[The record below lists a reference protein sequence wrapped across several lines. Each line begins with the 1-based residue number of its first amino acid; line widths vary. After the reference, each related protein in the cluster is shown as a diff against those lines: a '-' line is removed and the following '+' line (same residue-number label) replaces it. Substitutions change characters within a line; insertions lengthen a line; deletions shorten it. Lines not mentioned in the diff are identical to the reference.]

1 MTLMKRFSILGL
13 ALLGS
18 CVALQTEAGSIL
30 LRGGTVHTVSGP
42 VFTNGSV
49 LIQDQRIA
57 AVGQEI
63 REKADTTVELNGR
76 HVFPGLI
83 ALTTSLGL
91 LEIDGVR
98 STLDIAESGSY
109 TPDVY
114 SWVSV
119 NPDSELIP
127 VARANGVALFEP
139 TPGGGILAGHSAAV
153 ATRGWTIED
162 MVLKKAAGLHLQ
174 WPSHG
179 LDTTPKE
186 LSPNKERWK
195 SVDDQIKERD
205 KRLREI
211 TSFFDDAEA
220 YARAKTNA
228 AAGTFKMVPAWESLL
243 PVIAGDEPVVLHAD
257 EAQQIQSAVEWG
269 MRRKY
274 KLVVA
279 GGRDAW
285 RLASFLSTNS
295 IPVAFGH
302 VFTSPPRDID
312 PYDVQY
318 AAAGVLVQAGVRV
331 AFSGAG
337 ERFGASNVRNTPYL
351 AAQSVAFGMPRDA
364 ALRALTLEPARIL
377 GIADRVGTLE
387 PGKDATLF
395 IADGDILDI
404 RTHVIRLWIAGEEVS
419 LASKHTRLYER
430 YRDRPRR

>member
-1 MTLMKRFSILGL
+1 MISRCSKALF
-13 ALLGS
+13 ALLGT
-18 CVALQTEAGSIL
+18 CAALECEAGSIL
-30 LRGGTVHTVSGP
+30 LRGGMIHPVAGP
-42 VFTNGSV
+42 TLTNGSV
-49 LIQDQRIA
+49 LIQDNRIA

-63 REKADTTVELNGR
+63 RDKADVTVELNGS

-98 STLDIAESGSY
+98 STLDFTESGSY

-114 SWVSV
+114 SWVAV

-139 TPGGGILAGHSAAV
+139 TPGGGTVAGHSGAM
-153 ATRGWTIED
+153 ATHGWTIEE
-162 MVLKKAAGLHLQ
+162 MVLKKSTGLHLQ
-174 WPSHG
+174 WPSYG

-186 LSPNKERWK
+186 LAPNKERWK
-195 SVDDQIKERD
+195 SVEDQVKERD

-220 YARAKTNA
+220 YAKAKTNA
-228 AAGTFKMVPAWESLL
+228 TGSPFKPIPAWESML
-243 PVIAGDEPVVLHAD
+243 PVIAGEEPVVLHAD
-257 EAQQIQSAVEWG
+257 EAQQIQGAVEWG
-269 MRRKY
+269 LKRKY

-285 RLASFLSTNS
+285 RVATFLSTNS

-318 AAAGVLVQAGVRV
+318 AAAGVLSRAGVRV

-364 ALRALTLEPARIL
+364 AIRALTVEPARIL

-395 IADGDILDI
+395 VADGDILDI
-404 RTHVIRLWIAGEEVS
+404 RSHVTRMWIAGQEVS
-419 LASKHTRLYER
+419 LASKHTRLYQR
-430 YRDRPRR
+430 YRERPKR

>member
-1 MTLMKRFSILGL
+1 MTMMTRLTKVLL
-13 ALLGS
+13 AAVG
-18 CVALQTEAGSIL
+18 VFTALPCDAGSIL
-30 LRGGTVHTVSGP
+30 LKGGTIHTVTGP
-42 VFTNGSV
+42 VLTNGSV
-49 LIQDQRIA
+49 LIQDNRIV
-57 AVGQEI
+57 AVGLEI
-63 REKADTTVELNGR
+63 REKADTTMELNGS

-98 STLDIAESGSY
+98 STLDINETGSF

-139 TPGGGILAGHSAAV
+139 TPGGGIVAGHSAAM
-153 ATRGWTIED
+153 ATRGWTIEE
-162 MVLKKAAGLHLQ
+162 MVLKNATGLHIQ
-174 WPSHG
+174 WPSYG

-186 LSPNKERWK
+186 LAPNKDRWK
-195 SVDDQIKERD
+195 SVEDQVKERD

-211 TSFFDDAEA
+211 TAFFDDAEA
-220 YARAKTNA
+220 YAKAKTNA
-228 AAGTFKMVPAWESLL
+228 IGLPFKRVPAWESML
-243 PVIAGDEPVVLHAD
+243 PVIAGEEPVVLHAD
-257 EAQQIQSAVEWG
+257 EAQQIQGAVEWG
-269 MRRKY
+269 LKRKY
-274 KLVVA
+274 RLVVA

-318 AAAGVLVQAGVRV
+318 AAAGVLARAGVRV

-364 ALRALTLEPARIL
+364 AIRALTLEPARIL
-377 GIADRVGTLE
+377 GIADRVGSLE

-395 IADGDILDI
+395 VAEGDILDI
-404 RTHVIRLWIAGEEVS
+404 RSHVIRMWIAGEEVS
-419 LASKHTRLYER
+419 LESKHTRLYQR
-430 YRDRPRR
+430 YRERPKR